1 MNQPP
6 RDIVRLTMTARE
18 AAERGQWD
26 GVMQWYAERGELL
39 QTMQLSAH
47 EADEL
52 VRLDEQI
59 QDRVHMIQDVL
70 MALLDDTT
78 ATKQRLQGLRQRLGL
93 LPSVPKT
100 LSVEA

>member
-1 MNQPP
+1 
-6 RDIVRLTMTARE
+6 MTAKE

-26 GVMQWYAERGELL
+26 SVMRCYAEREVLL
-39 QTMQLSAH
+39 QTRPMSVH

-59 QDRVHMIQDVL
+59 HDRVHMIQDVL
-70 MALLDDTT
+70 MALLDEAA

-93 LPSVPKT
+93 VPSTPKT